1 MDPRQKRQRLLLTGL
16 AAVLAIVLVYQF
28 WPSAPAA
35 VAQAPAQPVRTQAER
50 PGGAR
55 GGRGTSPDVVSLEVV
70 NVEIARLQQPL
81 PAPGRTGRDPF
92 RYQARARETAVVPV
106 PVARPVVSPGN
117 AGSDGSMSTTPPP
130 PPPPPPITLK
140 FIGLLTAE
148 KGVGRVAVLSD
159 GKYVFYG
166 REGDVIEG
174 RYRVLK
180 IGEESIQMEH
190 VDGRGRQTIRL
201 SGA

>member
-1 MDPRQKRQRLLLTGL
+1 MLLAGLVGVLTVVV
-16 AAVLAIVLVYQF
+16 AYQF

-35 VAQAPAQPVRTQAER
+35 VAQAPAQPVRTRAER
-50 PGGAR
+50 PGGASAAR
-55 GGRGTSPDVVSLEVV
+55 GPSADVVSLEVV
-70 NVEIARLQQPL
+70 NVEMARLQQPL
-81 PAPGRTGRDPF
+81 PAPDRTGRDPF
-92 RYQARARETAVVPV
+92 RYQARARETAVPPM
-106 PVARPVVSPGN
+106 PVARPVASSGNPGN
-117 AGSDGSMSTTPPP
+117 DGSLSTSPPP

-174 RYRVLK
+174 RYRVVK